1 MKLGLVA
8 VPLILMGITQTGLAA
23 TQGNFKRFSVSA
35 GWLHVMPQGKANPFN
50 INTAVANGTTSTV
63 GAISAGAFLNSIN
76 PNAKLTTGENAK
88 EILNMIFDYPKNPE
102 TGEYIIDP
110 DTGKP
115 VPSLGQQLG
124 FADENNIVSSDITG
138 DATING
144 LEQWTQNGTGLEAE
158 NVDTL
163 GLTFSYYINDNVSLQ
178 LIGGIPPKVD
188 IKGVG
193 EIKAPLSGFAVPGDA
208 VKPITG
214 DMLNLLQDIPIT
226 NLGNKSKAATVRAWT
241 PALEAQYQFGKSGV
255 NKFRPYVGVGLM
267 YAYFNDIK
275 LNSEIR
281 SDLEAAGHM
290 IQNVLDNQAGAALDG
305 KVSSGVMR
313 VDVDADDAIAP
324 IVTAGFTYDLTENWY
339 GVASVSYAK
348 LNNKTTINVVNEST
362 GQQLIHATTKIDID
376 PLITY
381 LGVGY
386 RF

>member
-1 MKLGLVA
+1 MKLGLIA
-8 VPLILMGITQTGLAA
+8 VPLILMGVTQTGLAA

-50 INTAVANGTTSTV
+50 INTAVKNGTQSTV
-63 GAISAGAFLNSIN
+63 GTISQEAFVNSID
-76 PNAKLTTGENAK
+76 PNATMDDGVHPEPVNLKQGLVTMFDQGLAAVIGDGKGNISENFTG
-88 EILNMIFDYPKNPE
+88 
-102 TGEYIIDP
+102 T
-110 DTGKP
+110 
-115 VPSLGQQLG
+115 
-124 FADENNIVSSDITG
+124 
-138 DATING
+138 ATVNR
-144 LEQWTQNGTGLEAE
+144 LEEWQAQNTGLEAE
-158 NVDTL
+158 DVDTL
-163 GLTFSYYINDNVSLQ
+163 GLTINYYMNDNVSLQ
-178 LIGGIPPKVD
+178 FIGGIPPKVD
-188 IKGVG
+188 IKGKG
-193 EIKAPLSGFAVPGDA
+193 EIFAPLSGLALP
-208 VKPITG
+208 TG
-214 DMLNLLQDIPIT
+214 VAAMVFPDGLPLGQDIPIT

-290 IQNVLDNQAGAALDG
+290 IQNVLDNKAGAALDG
-305 KVSSGVMR
+305 KLSSGTMR

-324 IVTAGFTYDLTENWY
+324 IVTAGFTYDLDDHWY

-362 GQQLIHATTKIDID
+362 GQQLIHGTTKIDID

>member
-1 MKLGLVA
+1 M
-8 VPLILMGITQTGLAA
+8 
-23 TQGNFKRFSVSA
+23 
-35 GWLHVMPQGKANPFN
+35 
-50 INTAVANGTTSTV
+50 
-63 GAISAGAFLNSIN
+63 
-76 PNAKLTTGENAK
+76 
-88 EILNMIFDYPKNPE
+88 
-102 TGEYIIDP
+102 
-110 DTGKP
+110 
-115 VPSLGQQLG
+115 
-124 FADENNIVSSDITG
+124 
-138 DATING
+138 
-144 LEQWTQNGTGLEAE
+144 
-158 NVDTL
+158 
-163 GLTFSYYINDNVSLQ
+163 SLQ

-188 IKGVG
+188 IKGKG
-193 EIKAPLSGFAVPGDA
+193 EIFAPLSGFATTGGDLA
-208 VKPITG
+208 GLEIP
-214 DMLNLLQDIPIT
+214 LLQDIPIT

-290 IQNVLDNQAGAALDG
+290 IQNVLDNKAGAALDG

>member
-1 MKLGLVA
+1 MKLSLVA

-23 TQGNFKRFSVSA
+23 TQGDFKRFSVSA

-50 INTAVANGTTSTV
+50 ITTPIENGWKANIGS
-63 GAISAGAFLNSIN
+63 ISLNSVVN
-76 PNAKLTTGENAK
+76 S
-88 EILNMIFDYPKNPE
+88 
-102 TGEYIIDP
+102 IDP
-110 DTGKP
+110 SDVNGGALK
-115 VPSLGQQLG
+115 SILQQLG
-124 FADENNIVSSDITG
+124 QAYKDDPNDPDLKQAFEFKN
-138 DATING
+138 ING
-144 LEQWTQNGTGLEAE
+144 QDEVYWREGISGNAELYGLAGWTAEGTGLEAE
-158 NVDTL
+158 DVDTL
-163 GLTFSYYINDNVSLQ
+163 GLTLSYYINDNVSLQ

-188 IKGVG
+188 IKGKG
-193 EIKAPLSGFAVPGDA
+193 EIFAPMSGIGH
-208 VKPITG
+208 TG
-214 DMLNLLQDIPIT
+214 IGLDLPLAQNIPII
-226 NLGNKSKAATVRAWT
+226 NLENKPKVSTVRAWT

-290 IQNVLDNQAGAALDG
+290 IQNILDNQAGAALDG
-305 KVSSGVMR
+305 NVSSGVMR